1 MLIQDSPTPHVKLLE
16 APLWNEWIPAASKGQ
31 ITADAAPY
39 DQVGIPDDAVL
50 RLLKLGAFDFA
61 SFDIAKVAGDDPKFE
76 GCDLSGLTLTFEDA
90 RKGCEAWRA
99 TVDKLMQQKWNAKLL
114 AIGTAPPQAI
124 WCATEVKGFDDLK
137 GKKLRVYTKTMVDF
151 AQGIG
156 AAPVNIAFREV
167 VTALQNKVVDCA
179 VTGTA
184 VGNVAGWIEVTKY
197 LMPISLGWAI
207 NVHVVNLT
215 TWKRLDPKVQAF
227 LEAEYKKFE
236 DKFWQTMKDLD
247 ADAANC
253 NVGKQPCRNGKLAN
267 MIMVP
272 VADADQAALQEAD
285 AGNRAQGLAQARRRR
300 RRQGMERR
308 PSARRSAWRRRSSR
322 ELLPGDELADG
333 GVHQRG
339 LLVHDPVRAVRHAG
353 W

>member
-76 GCDLSGLTLTFEDA
+76 GCDLAGLTLTFEDA
-90 RKGCEAWRA
+90 RKGCEAWRE

-124 WCATEVKGFDDLK
+124 WCATEVKSFDDLK
-137 GKKLRVYTKTMVDF
+137 GKKLRVFTKTMVDF

-156 AAPVNIAFREV
+156 AAPVNISFREV
-167 VTALQNKVVDCA
+167 MTALQNKVVDCA

-184 VGNVAGWIEVTKY
+184 VGNVG
-197 LMPISLGWAI
+197 
-207 NVHVVNLT
+207 
-215 TWKRLDPKVQAF
+215 RLDRGHQVP
-227 LEAEYKKFE
+227 
-236 DKFWQTMKDLD
+236 
-247 ADAANC
+247 DAAFARL
-253 NVGKQPCRNGKLAN
+253 G
-267 MIMVP
+267 
-272 VADADQAALQEAD
+272 DQ
-285 AGNRAQGLAQARRRR
+285 RARR
-300 RRQGMERR
+300 Q
-308 PSARRSAWRRRSSR
+308 SAAPGSGSIPRCRRSSKPSTR
-322 ELLPGDELADG
+322 SSRTSSGRP
-333 GVHQRG
+333 
-339 LLVHDPVRAVRHAG
+339 
-353 W
+353 

>member
-114 AIGTAPPQAI
+114 AIGTAPPQAL
-124 WCATEVKGFDDLK
+124 WCATEVKNFDDLK

-151 AQGIG
+151 TQGIG

-184 VGNVAGWIEVTKY
+184 VGNSPAG
-197 LMPISLGWAI
+197 PRS
-207 NVHVVNLT
+207 
-215 TWKRLDPKVQAF
+215 
-227 LEAEYKKFE
+227 
-236 DKFWQTMKDLD
+236 
-247 ADAANC
+247 
-253 NVGKQPCRNGKLAN
+253 
-267 MIMVP
+267 
-272 VADADQAALQEAD
+272 
-285 AGNRAQGLAQARRRR
+285 
-300 RRQGMERR
+300 
-308 PSARRSAWRRRSSR
+308 PST
-322 ELLPGDELADG
+322 
-333 GVHQRG
+333 
-339 LLVHDPVRAVRHAG
+339 
-353 W
+353 

>member
-1 MLIQDSPTPHVKLLE
+1 MGMNILAATAAALAALTLAAHAQDLPKHHFKVLIQDSPTPHVKLLE

-114 AIGTAPPQAI
+114 AIGTAPPQAL
-124 WCATEVKGFDDLK
+124 WCATEVKTFDDLK

-151 AQGIG
+151 TQGIG

-184 VGNVAGWIEVTKY
+184 VGNVAGWTEVTKY

-207 NVHVVNLT
+207 NVHVVNL
-215 TWKRLDPKVQAF
+215 DH
-227 LEAEYKKFE
+227 LEAARSES
-236 DKFWQTMKDLD
+236 
-247 ADAANC
+247 ADFPRRRVQEIRGQVLADHEGA
-253 NVGKQPCRNGKLAN
+253 GCRCGQLQCR
-267 MIMVP
+267 
-272 VADADQAALQEAD
+272 QAALPERQACQHD
-285 AGNRAQGLAQARRRR
+285 HGAGRPTPTSSASRSWC
-300 RRQGMERR
+300 RR
-308 PSARRSAWRRRSSR
+308 PC
-322 ELLPGDELADG
+322 
-333 GVHQRG
+333 
-339 LLVHDPVRAVRHAG
+339 
-353 W
+353 

>member
-1 MLIQDSPTPHVKLLE
+1 MGMKWFAAAATFAALTLGAQAQDLPKQHFKVLIQDSPTPHVKLLE

-31 ITADAAPY
+31 ITADASPY
-39 DQVGIPDDAVL
+39 DQVGIADDAVL

-76 GCDLSGLTLTFEDA
+76 GCDLAGLTLTFEDA

-114 AIGTAPPQAI
+114 ALGTAPPQAL

-137 GKKLRVYTKTMVDF
+137 GKKLRVFTKTMVDF

-184 VGNVAGWIEVTKY
+184 VGNVAGWTEVTKY
-197 LMPISLGWAI
+197 LMPLSLGWAI
-207 NVHVVNLT
+207 NVHVVNLN
-215 TWKRLDPKVQAF
+215 TWKRLDPKTQAF
-227 LEAEYKKFE
+227 ILEQTKAYE
-236 DKFWQTMKDLD
+236 DKMWATIKTTTGE
-247 ADAANC
+247 ADNC
-253 NVGKQPCRNGKLAN
+253 NTGKQPCTMGKLAKST
-267 MIMVP
+267 I
-272 VADADQAALQEAD
+272 VAVKPEEAAT
-285 AGNRAQGLAQARRRR
+285 
-300 RRQGMERR
+300 
-308 PSARRSAWRRRSSR
+308 
-322 ELLPGDELADG
+322 
-333 GVHQRG
+333 HKK
-339 LLVHDPVRAVRHAG
+339 LVEGAVLAG
-353 W
+353 WAKRCGAECAKEWNDTVGKALGLKAPTP

>member
-1 MLIQDSPTPHVKLLE
+1 MAINILATTVAALAALTLAAHAQDLPRHHFKVLIQDSPTPHVKLLE

-114 AIGTAPPQAI
+114 AIGTAPPQAL
-124 WCATEVKGFDDLK
+124 WCATEVKTFDDLK

-151 AQGIG
+151 TQGIG

-167 VTALQNKVVDCA
+167 ITALQNKVVDCA

-184 VGNVAGWIEVTKY
+184 VGNVAGWTEVTKY

-207 NVHVVNLT
+207 NVHVVNLA
-215 TWKRLDPKVQAF
+215 TWKRLDPRVQTF
-227 LEAEYKKFE
+227 LEGEYKKFE
-236 DKFWQTMKDLD
+236 DKFWQIMKDLD

-253 NVGKQPCRNGKLAN
+253 NVGKQPCRNGKLAS

-272 VADADQAALQEAD
+272 VADADQQRFKRLVQETVLKGWLKRAGADVAKEWNETVGRAL
-285 AGNRAQGLAQARRRR
+285 
-300 RRQGMERR
+300 GME
-308 PSARRSAWRRRSSR
+308 AT
-322 ELLPGDELADG
+322 
-333 GVHQRG
+333 Q
-339 LLVHDPVRAVRHAG
+339 
-353 W
+353 